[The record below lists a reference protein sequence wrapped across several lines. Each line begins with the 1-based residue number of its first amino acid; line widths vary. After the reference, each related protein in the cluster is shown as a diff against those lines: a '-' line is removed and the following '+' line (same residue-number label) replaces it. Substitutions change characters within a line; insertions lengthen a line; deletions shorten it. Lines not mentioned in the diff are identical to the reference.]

1 MDARYLLKT
10 HRYTEAIAACR
21 RRLTADPN
29 DIGTADAL
37 AGALR
42 AVGAYKEALP
52 LFERVDEDERKELPG
67 HPGNQ
72 ADISCLYWC
81 MGDRPKAIKL
91 MRALAEGILDR
102 SINYGDMAG
111 GVEQGL
117 LLYYMGTTARDL
129 DSASFALKYLQNRAK
144 RSAIR
149 LWPGPLARYYLDE
162 VSFEDVLVEATGQR
176 SVADAASLAE
186 KDLLSRRQLCEALFH
201 DGVRSRAHGAEEQ
214 CMVRMRQCYALEDP
228 LIELEWYLA
237 RYEVQHTAGLK
248 PA

>member
-1 MDARYLLKT
+1 MAM
-10 HRYTEAIAACR
+10 
-21 RRLTADPN
+21 
-29 DIGTADAL
+29 
-37 AGALR
+37 ALR
-42 AVGAYKEALP
+42 AVGAYKDALP
-52 LFERVDEDERKELPG
+52 LFERSHEHERKRLPG
-67 HPGNQ
+67 HPGEQ
-72 ADISCLYWC
+72 KDVSCVYWC
-81 MGDRPKAIKL
+81 LGDQTKAIKL
-91 MRALAEGILDR
+91 MRELAEGILDR

-117 LLYYMGTTARDL
+117 LLYYMATTANDR

-149 LWPGPLARYYLDE
+149 VWPGPLARYYLGE
-162 VSFEDVLVEATGQR
+162 VSFEDVLAEATGQR
-176 SVADAASLAE
+176 DLADATSLAE

-228 LIELEWYLA
+228 LIELAWYLA
-237 RYEVQHTAGLK
+237 RYEVERAAGLE